1 MLNSVVAFAVAVAAF
16 YLAAKVIHDV
26 RWSELGSHVPLDL
39 AKMRQWIVI
48 AVPAGVV
55 LGWLGSECVMDRRSG
70 AAATAAPIG
79 LLIGDSIYSLYSTTG
94 FSVVALLDLACSVSI
109 FVLATRRNRR
119 PLQTL
124 LWAAATSVAGFVV
137 VAVATAF

>member
-1 MLNSVVAFAVAVAAF
+1 MLNAVIALAVAVVAF
-16 YLAAKVIHDV
+16 YLTAKIVHDV
-26 RWSELGSHVPLDL
+26 RWSALGSHMPLDV

-48 AVPAGVV
+48 AVPAGII

-70 AAATAAPIG
+70 AAATAVPIG

-94 FSVVALLDLACSVSI
+94 LSVVALLDLACSVSI

-137 VAVATAF
+137 VAVAHAF